1 MHGLL
6 LVDKPEGITS
16 NEVVRIVKQLVRPA
30 KVGHTGTLDPAASGL
45 VVILIGAGTRTLDYL
60 DETRKKYELV
70 VRLGEETDTDDR
82 DGKVVRTGDPSGITS
97 AQIE

>member
-16 NEVVRIVKQLVRPA
+16 NEVVRIVKKLVRPA

-45 VVILIGAGTRTLDYL
+45 VVILIGAGTRNPGL
-60 DETRKKYELV
+60 
-70 VRLGEETDTDDR
+70 
-82 DGKVVRTGDPSGITS
+82 S
-97 AQIE
+97 